1 MSTLVSTPQ
10 FQFYALCSAA
20 LVALL
25 YGLGYLTGKTRDS
38 RKAVLNP
45 EDVKVYRGAA
55 VVAVEH
61 PDVQR
66 VKRAHVNLVENAV
79 PFFVI
84 GFLYVLTD
92 PNILVA
98 RVLLLGFVASRFL
111 HTLFYLTG
119 RQPFRA
125 ACYAAGVLLNSIMLL
140 QVVRAVV

>member
-1 MSTLVSTPQ
+1 MNALVSTPP
-10 FQFYALCSAA
+10 FQIYALCSAA

-25 YGLGYLTGKTRDS
+25 YGLGYLTGTTRGA
-38 RKAVLNP
+38 RKAVVNH
-45 EDVKVYRGAA
+45 EDVQVYRGAA
-55 VVAVEH
+55 VVDVEH

-66 VKRAHVNLVENAV
+66 VKRAHLNLVENAV

-84 GFLYVLTD
+84 GFLYVMTD
-92 PNILVA
+92 PDILVA
-98 RVLLLGFVASRFL
+98 RVLLLAFVASRFL

-125 ACYAAGVLLNSIMLL
+125 ACFAAGLLLNAVMLV